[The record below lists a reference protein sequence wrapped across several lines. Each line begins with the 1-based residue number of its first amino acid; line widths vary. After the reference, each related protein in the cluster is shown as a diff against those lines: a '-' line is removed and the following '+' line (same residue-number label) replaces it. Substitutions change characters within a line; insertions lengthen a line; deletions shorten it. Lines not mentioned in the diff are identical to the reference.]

1 MSAMSELHHDTAILA
16 EPERPYT
23 MDEWVEL
30 RHGAACEAWQNTGLA
45 IDYDTAWRVAD
56 AVLRYAIP
64 ERVPPSEG
72 R

>member
-1 MSAMSELHHDTAILA
+1 MSQMSERHHDQQP

-30 RHGAACEAWQNTGLA
+30 RHEAACEAWQNTGLGL
-45 IDYDTAWRVAD
+45 DYDTAWRIAD

-64 ERVPPSEG
+64 ERVPPNEG
-72 R
+72 V